1 MLMTTTTVEGIGSMS
16 WPQFHG
22 DDRPPCFG
30 RCQPV
35 EVVRLDGS
43 RIAAVRLEEFF
54 TVEAARALHDHLAR
68 RLVYERDEI
77 DDQKRTNRA
86 ARVGDLPGSALKLRD
101 GAVSDPVAEAA
112 LEALTSEWLVTQLA
126 SWTGLPLRVLR
137 PPTPYRLDP
146 GDYIRPHDDRAA
158 PEFRLS
164 VSCCLTPENLGSEG
178 GETVVGLVGAVS
190 EYEHP
195 DFFFPLKEW
204 SLRPGARVLPPVFNS
219 ALLLVLSDENAHE
232 VKEVAGAPRYSITT
246 LYGDGTT
253 A

>member
-1 MLMTTTTVEGIGSMS
+1 MTAATSEGKRNRS
-16 WPQFHG
+16 WPQFHEDG
-22 DDRPPCFG
+22 PPPYIG

-43 RIAAVRLEEFF
+43 RTAVVRLEEFF
-54 TVEAARALHDHLAR
+54 AVEAARALCDHLVR

-112 LEALTSEWLVTQLA
+112 LGVLSSKWLVTQLA
-126 SWTGLPLRVLR
+126 NWMGLPLRVLR

-178 GETVVGLVGAVS
+178 GDTVVGLVESVS

-195 DFFFPLKEW
+195 EFFFPLKKL
-204 SLRPGARVLPPVFNS
+204 SLRSGARVLPPVFNS
-219 ALLLVLSDENAHE
+219 ALLLVLSDENAHA
-232 VKEVAGAPRYSITT
+232 VTEVASAPRYSITT

-253 A
+253 V